1 MRKYYLIFLIILAHG
16 NCLAQGFNHQWL
28 IGNTVTII
36 DTNTTAKAARILFDA
51 TNADTIGETRKLAV
65 WETQANISDANGNL
79 LFASNGCWIMDASG
93 DTMQNGGDLNPGSWA
108 DSYCSSTTGL
118 PNIGGNLIIP
128 FPGYSTRF
136 ILFHQ
141 IGNFSITFPYLN
153 SPEIF
158 YTVVDMNLNG
168 GLGGVIV
175 GQKNL
180 IAFSDTLSWGLA
192 ACKHANGRDWWVTA
206 IRDYSN
212 TIFKLLVT
220 PSGITSVTS
229 QTLNMPPPSYGNAGQ
244 PCFSPDGTKFAYKNG
259 LTNPAYHD
267 VRILSFDR
275 CTGMFDSLGYTIR
288 NGEFGFGL
296 SFSPN
301 SRYLYYSSGGH
312 IYQLDTDAPNI
323 AASDTLVATFDG
335 YCYPCP
341 TCCTTFWLM
350 YLAANGKIY
359 ITSGAGTIDLTYI
372 NSPDSSGNACDVQ
385 QHALRLPCYT
395 IRAGLNHP
403 NYYLGCDTTLGCTPC
418 YTGIDELSPTDF
430 KFRVYPNPATKE
442 ILNIG
447 YLLPQ
452 SKGGWF
458 EIYDVTGKVV
468 FKYPL
473 PPWSNEQSFKLPG
486 LSNGVYNCVI
496 TSDNKRMSKKV
507 AVIKQ

>member
-1 MRKYYLIFLIILAHG
+1 MRGYYLIVFIILAHG

-28 IGNTVTII
+28 MGNVVTIL
-36 DTNTTAKAARILFDA
+36 DTNTTAKGARILFDV
-51 TNADTIGETRKLAV
+51 TNADTIGENRKLAFRS
-65 WETQANISDANGNL
+65 TQANISDVNGNF

-93 DTMQNGGDLNPGSWA
+93 DTMPNGSGLNPGLWA
-108 DSYCSSTTGL
+108 DSYCSSTSGM
-118 PNIGGNLIIP
+118 PMSGGNLIILY
-128 FPGYSTRF
+128 PGDSSKY

-141 IGNFSITFPYLN
+141 VGNFNVAGLASTEL
-153 SPEIF
+153 F
-158 YTVVDMNLNG
+158 YSVIDMNLNG
-168 GLGGVIV
+168 GLGDVIA

-180 IAFSDTLSWGLA
+180 IAFSDTLSWGIA
-192 ACKHANGRDWWVTA
+192 ACRHANGRDWWVLA
-206 IRDYSN
+206 IKDASN
-212 TIFKLLVT
+212 LIYKVLIT
-220 PSGITSVTS
+220 PMGIVSVTS
-229 QTLNMPPPSYGNAGQ
+229 QSVNMPIPYYGNAGQ
-244 PCFSPDGTKFAYKNG
+244 PCFSPDGNKFAFTSG
-259 LTNPAYHD
+259 RVTNPAYYD
-267 VRILSFDR
+267 TRIFTFDR
-275 CTGMFDSLGYTIR
+275 CNGYLDSLGYIVDSS
-288 NGEFGFGL
+288 EVGFAL
-296 SFSPN
+296 SFSSN
-301 SRYLYYSSGGH
+301 SKYLYHASAGK
-312 IYQLDTDAPNI
+312 IRQADTDAPNI
-323 AASDTLVATFDG
+323 AATDTLVATFDG

-395 IRAGLNHP
+395 IRQGLNHP

-452 SKGGWF
+452 NKGGWF
-458 EIYDVTGKVV
+458 EIYDVAGKVV

-473 PPWSNEQSFKLPG
+473 PPWSNEQSFKLPY

-496 TSDNKRMSKKV
+496 TSDNKWVSKKV
-507 AVIKQ
+507 AVIKE

>member
-1 MRKYYLIFLIILAHG
+1 MRKYYLIFFIILAHG

-51 TNADTIGETRKLAV
+51 TNADTIGEIRKLAV

-93 DTMQNGGDLNPGSWA
+93 DTMQNGGDLSPGLGA

-118 PNIGGNLIIP
+118 PNIGGNLIITY
-128 FPGYSTRF
+128 PGDSTKF

-141 IGNFSITFPYLN
+141 IGNFNANLLSTEL
-153 SPEIF
+153 F
-158 YTVVDMNLNG
+158 YSVIDMNLNG
-168 GLGGVIV
+168 GLGGVIG
-175 GQKNL
+175 GQKNV

-192 ACKHANGRDWWVTA
+192 ACKHSNGRDWWIVLVKDGT
-206 IRDYSN
+206 N
-212 TIFKLLVT
+212 TIYKLLV
-220 PSGITSVTS
+220 SVNGISNIST
-229 QTLNMPPPSYGNAGQ
+229 QTFNMPQPFSEQGGQ
-244 PCFSPDGTKFAYKNG
+244 PSFSPDGTKFAFKTG
-259 LTNPAYHD
+259 WTSNPVFHD

-395 IRAGLNHP
+395 IRQGLNHP

-430 KFRVYPNPATKE
+430 KFKVYPNPVSRE

-452 SKGGWF
+452 NKGGWF
-458 EIYDVTGKVV
+458 EIYDVTGKIV

-473 PPWSNEQSFKLPG
+473 PLWSNEQSFKLPG

-496 TSDNKRMSKKV
+496 TSDNKKVSKKM
-507 AVIKQ
+507 AVIKE